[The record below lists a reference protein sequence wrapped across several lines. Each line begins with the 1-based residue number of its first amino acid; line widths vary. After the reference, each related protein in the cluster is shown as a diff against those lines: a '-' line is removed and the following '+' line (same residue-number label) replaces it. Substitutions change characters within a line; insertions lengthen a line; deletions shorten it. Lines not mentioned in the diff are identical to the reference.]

1 MKSVLM
7 VCLGNIC
14 RSPIAE
20 GVLRDLAEKKNSEVS
35 VDSCGTGGWHA
46 GENPDRWAVQTLKN
60 KDIDISQLRA
70 RKFIEADFDKFD
82 LILTMDRSNFN
93 DIMLLAKNDAQRAKV
108 KMALPK
114 GDVPDPYYGTLMD
127 FEVVYDLLVPALEK
141 HLSDLV
147 G

>member
-20 GVLRDLAEKKNSEVS
+20 GVMRDLAEKKKCDVK

-46 GENPDRWAVQTLKN
+46 GEHPDHRAMQTMTTM
-60 KDIDISQLRA
+60 DIDISQLRA

-93 DIMLLAKNDAQRAKV
+93 DIMQLAKNDVHSAKV
-108 KMALPK
+108 KMALPM
-114 GDVPDPYYGTLMD
+114 GDVPDPYYGTLKD
-127 FEVVYDLLVPALEK
+127 FGAVYDLLVPAMEH
-141 HLSDLV
+141 HLNELV